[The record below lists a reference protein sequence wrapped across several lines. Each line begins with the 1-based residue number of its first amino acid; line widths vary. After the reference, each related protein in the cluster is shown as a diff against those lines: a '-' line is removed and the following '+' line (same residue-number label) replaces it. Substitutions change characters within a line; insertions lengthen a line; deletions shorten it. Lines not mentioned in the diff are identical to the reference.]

1 MKDEKQTTAVK
12 TAAEPKYTK
21 AQLLGAKKFR
31 DSRDALGAVLNGDS
45 TYTVTEA
52 EKALR
57 DFYERIVK

>member
-1 MKDEKQTTAVK
+1 MKEEKQTATAK
-12 TAAEPKYTK
+12 TAADTKYTK